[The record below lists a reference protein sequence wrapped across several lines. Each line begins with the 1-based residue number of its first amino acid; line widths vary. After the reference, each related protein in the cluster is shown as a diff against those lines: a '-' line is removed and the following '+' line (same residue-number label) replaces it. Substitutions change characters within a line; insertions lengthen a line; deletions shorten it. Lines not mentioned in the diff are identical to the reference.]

1 MHPKK
6 ASTYIAHTVDEH
18 GYAPYTASEDEVW
31 QTLYTRQL
39 PIVQPRACDEYLRG
53 LDLLNLS
60 KNKIPQCPDVSRVLQ
75 AETGWSL
82 APVPALI
89 PFEQFFSLLANKQF
103 PAATFI
109 RRREELDYLQEPD
122 IFHEVFGHCPLL
134 TNKAYAEFTH
144 TYGKLGLKATPEER
158 VMLAK
163 LYWFTV
169 EFGLLNTNKGIKAY
183 GGGILSSA
191 SETVYC
197 VESPIPVRKPFD
209 VIDVLRTPYRINILQ
224 PVYFTIDSFDA
235 LFQLVELDLISLVH
249 EALALGMHEPLF
261 ELE

>member
-1 MHPKK
+1 M
-6 ASTYIAHTVDEH
+6 S
-18 GYAPYTASEDEVW
+18 
-31 QTLYTRQL
+31 
-39 PIVQPRACDEYLRG
+39 
-53 LDLLNLS
+53 LLN
-60 KNKIPQCPDVSRVLQ
+60 RVCRKCVWTQ
-75 AETGWSL
+75 H
-82 APVPALI
+82 
-89 PFEQFFSLLANKQF
+89 
-103 PAATFI
+103 
-109 RRREELDYLQEPD
+109 R
-122 IFHEVFGHCPLL
+122 
-134 TNKAYAEFTH
+134 
-144 TYGKLGLKATPEER
+144 
-158 VMLAK
+158 
-163 LYWFTV
+163 LYWLTV